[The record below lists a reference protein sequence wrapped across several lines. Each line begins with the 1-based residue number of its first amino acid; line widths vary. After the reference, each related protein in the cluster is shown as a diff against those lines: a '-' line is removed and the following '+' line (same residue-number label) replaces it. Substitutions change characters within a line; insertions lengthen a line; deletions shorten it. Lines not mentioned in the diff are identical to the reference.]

1 MVWLAKV
8 LWFDSPKSN
17 GLTRQSAMV
26 WLAKVQWFD
35 SPKSC
40 GLTRQSPVVLVH
52 PLNSDRRSIW
62 FDTLKPD
69 FGTHTETKPLD
80 FGFYIDTQPS
90 NCGAYHQALEFHI
103 WTRYGPINDLACYH
117 SNIMWI
123 YDDVNRSLFLTSYH
137 FLTSS
142 SSRKRSEITNCF
154 HWRCT
159 WSAERNRVLYTVL
172 TFL

>member
-1 MVWLAKV
+1 MLDPLAYSLQRMCELFKH
-8 LWFDSPKSN
+8 LI
-17 GLTRQSAMV
+17 LIR
-26 WLAKVQWFD
+26 
-35 SPKSC
+35 
-40 GLTRQSPVVLVH
+40 LVH
-52 PLNSDRRSIW
+52 PLK
-62 FDTLKPD
+62 FDGVTIVEVYGLTRLNMILAPIPWLKP
-69 FGTHTETKPLD
+69 LN

-90 NCGAYHQALEFHI
+90 NCGAYHQTLEFHI

-123 YDDVNRSLFLTSYH
+123 YDDVNRSLSLTSYH